1 MDYSVPVSA
10 VGIKNLLEQ
19 WYNKTIK
26 VNEINKEVNNQIN
39 NVPFEITTV
48 TMTGRKLTFQVFPM
62 DKIINIKHEIY
73 KQDGLLLDQQRLV
86 FNGSALDDDKCIHD
100 YDMNADS
107 RIHLVLRLRGGMFHE
122 TSSRKDYISIEN
134 KHILQKGINMIRF
147 MKKYGHLEILDQIH
161 AKLIDCTDIEL
172 IHIVTLI
179 EEYYTK

>member
-86 FNGSALDDDKCIHD
+86 FNGSALDDDKCL
-100 YDMNADS
+100 MK
-107 RIHLVLRLRGGMFHE
+107 HLLGKIIYL
-122 TSSRKDYISIEN
+122 
-134 KHILQKGINMIRF
+134 
-147 MKKYGHLEILDQIH
+147 
-161 AKLIDCTDIEL
+161 
-172 IHIVTLI
+172 
-179 EEYYTK
+179 

>member
-1 MDYSVPVSA
+1 M
-10 VGIKNLLEQ
+10 
-19 WYNKTIK
+19 
-26 VNEINKEVNNQIN
+26 
-39 NVPFEITTV
+39 
-48 TMTGRKLTFQVFPM
+48 
-62 DKIINIKHEIY
+62 
-73 KQDGLLLDQQRLV
+73 
-86 FNGSALDDDKCIHD
+86 FN
-100 YDMNADS
+100 
-107 RIHLVLRLRGGMFHE
+107 E